1 MPKVVDH
8 DAYRHELLSR
18 CLELFSNKG
27 YDTLTMRQIAESLD
41 VSTGT
46 LYHYFPS
53 KESLFEQLLDQVTA
67 EHIEKAKAE
76 ILEGKTLQERIERLF
91 HHLDNHKAEC
101 QQETLILLNHLL
113 SQTSEEG
120 KTLYAKSNDRYRR
133 AGKDI
138 LQIDRPEI
146 VSLLLCLI
154 DGMTLEGIYDPNID
168 YRSIGALFAEMVSI
182 YLEYKQIEEE
192 F

>member
-8 DAYRHELLSR
+8 DAYRCELLSR
-18 CLELFSNKG
+18 CLELFSSKG
-27 YDTLTMRQIAESLD
+27 YGSLTMRQIAESLD

-53 KESLFEQLLDQVTA
+53 KEALFEQLLEQVSA

-76 ILEGKTLQERIERLF
+76 ILEGKNLRERIERLF
-91 HHLDNHKAEC
+91 SHIHNHKEEC
-101 QQETLILLNHLL
+101 KRETLILLNHLL
-113 SQTSEEG
+113 SQNSTEG
-120 KTLYAKSNDRYRR
+120 KALFAKTNDRYRQ
-133 AGKDI
+133 AGKEI

-154 DGMTLEGIYDPNID
+154 DGMTLEGIYDPAID
-168 YRSIGALFAEMVSI
+168 YKAIGAVFAEMVAV

>member
-8 DAYRHELLSR
+8 DAYRRELLSR

-27 YDTLTMRQIAESLD
+27 YGSLTMRQIAESLD

-53 KESLFEQLLDQVTA
+53 KEALFEQLLDQVSA
-67 EHIEKAKAE
+67 EHIEEAKAE
-76 ILEGKTLQERIERLF
+76 ILEGKNLKERIERLF
-91 HHLDNHKAEC
+91 NHIHCHKGEC

-113 SQTSEEG
+113 SQDFAEG
-120 KTLYAKSNDRYRR
+120 KALLAKTNDRYLQ
-133 AGKDI
+133 AGREI

-154 DGMTLEGIYDPNID
+154 DGMTLKGIYDPAID
-168 YRSIGALFAEMVSI
+168 YKTIGGVFAEMVAV